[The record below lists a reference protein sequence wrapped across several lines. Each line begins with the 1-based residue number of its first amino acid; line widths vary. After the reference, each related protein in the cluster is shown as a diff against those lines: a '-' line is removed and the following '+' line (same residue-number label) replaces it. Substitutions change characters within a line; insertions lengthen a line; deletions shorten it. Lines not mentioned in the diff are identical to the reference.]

1 MSVEAQITALAQAV
15 AADIKAQST
24 ALAGKE
30 PSLPDG
36 GNSGHYLRGDKTWG
50 VTGTAV
56 RTAVLTGLGS
66 GTNTPI
72 SATDT
77 VLAAFAGLQA
87 QVSAREATV
96 AAGASTDF
104 YRGDKTW
111 QNFGSATRAQLLT
124 GLGTPTNT
132 AIAAADTILA
142 AFAKLQG
149 QVTARMTNPMTTA
162 GDMIRGGTSGA
173 PERVAAGTNGY
184 VWTMVAGVPGWAAAA
199 AGGGVGI
206 SQTWQNMTASRALA
220 TTYTNS
226 TGVPIAVEVTLM
238 SVTSGQLSITPT
250 VDGVS
255 LGQTI
260 YPAGASG
267 FAFSRAFIV
276 PPGSTY
282 SIGTDSSSATP
293 SLSRWVELRA

>member
-1 MSVEAQITALAQAV
+1 MSLQARITALAQAV

-30 PSLPDG
+30 PSI
-36 GNSGHYLRGDKTWG
+36 T
-50 VTGTAV
+50 
-56 RTAVLTGLGS
+56 
-66 GTNTPI
+66 
-72 SATDT
+72 
-77 VLAAFAGLQA
+77 
-87 QVSAREATV
+87 
-96 AAGASTDF
+96 AGASTEF
-104 YRGDKTW
+104 WRGDKTW
-111 QNFGSATRAQLLT
+111 QNFGNATRAQLLT
-124 GLGTPTNT
+124 GLATPTNV
-132 AIAAADTILA
+132 AIAAADTVLA

-149 QVTARMTNPMTTA
+149 QVTARMTNPMTAA

-184 VWTMVAGVPGWAAAA
+184 VWTMTAGVPGWAAAA

-238 SVTSGQLSITPT
+238 STTSGQLSITPT

-282 SIGTDSSSATP
+282 SIGTASSSATP